1 MYKPLLY
8 ISNQDTVHYTRSLAD
23 KITYNKAGDEYRIDL
38 NPKYH
43 WSNGDPVTAQDFV
56 FAWDLL
62 VASGGTQTLFF
73 PVAPE
78 VASARYCARSL
89 MNKSR
94 VNVIVFAN
102 PPSRTVNV

>member
-8 ISNQDTVHYTRSLAD
+8 ISNQDTVHYKRSLAD

-62 VASGGTQTLFF
+62 VAT
-73 PVAPE
+73 
-78 VASARYCARSL
+78 
-89 MNKSR
+89 
-94 VNVIVFAN
+94 
-102 PPSRTVNV
+102 SRTKPAPPWSYAWSGIEGLPQDWKSA